1 MVKRNLAVFLVMV
14 AILGLTGC
22 KPVADAG
29 GDKNILIDLEV
40 TLDGSRSF
48 DFLGQDL
55 TYLWDFGD
63 GSPQTTGKVVT
74 HKYDNLGEYEVT
86 LTVTNENEET
96 DNDKATIEV
105 IDWEELATP
114 IDADGHTIE
123 APLVE
128 FLPDGTMVVV
138 EGNDDVDIEVAVETS
153 PGSRVFEYVTSIPG
167 QAGTYNYGSFVEVID
182 ADEILVG
189 TSDKI
194 HEVYLDTGDVE
205 LVAEVSNYD
214 AILSGD
220 TLYFTWAVFNP
231 DWTADGFM
239 SSLDITDPD
248 NTLTDLVTDIPGASA
263 GICLDEDGNIY
274 TGNGYSNY
282 NIPNETGLIKSFAL
296 EALPL
301 TWDDGNA
308 VGDVLS
314 AGSLIWAEDG
324 VMLVG
329 GGDVFGS
336 GDANYFAALDTT
348 TQDKL
353 WELDPDPG
361 DESSYKLSANKDS
374 DTFAASIWNYPPWGS
389 PNPGDGTIYL
399 LPFSALGL

>member
-1 MVKRNLAVFLVMV
+1 MKKGNLAVFLVMV
-14 AILGLTGC
+14 AMLGLTGC
-22 KPVADAG
+22 FPVADAG

-40 TLDGSRSF
+40 TLDGSNSSELF
-48 DFLGQDL
+48 GQEL

-63 GSPQTTGKVVT
+63 GSPQATGMVVT
-74 HKYDNLGEYEVT
+74 HKYDAVDEYTVT
-86 LTVTNENEET
+86 LTVTDKQGYT
-96 DNDKATIEV
+96 DVGEITVEV
-105 IDWEELATP
+105 LDWEDLATP
-114 IDADGHTIE
+114 INADGHLIE

-128 FLPDGTMVVV
+128 ILPDGAMVVV
-138 EGNDDVDIEVAVETS
+138 EGNNDADIEVAEETS

-167 QAGTYNYGSFVEVID
+167 EAGSWEYGSFIEVINP
-182 ADEILVG
+182 ENILVG

-194 HEVYLDTGDVE
+194 YEVNLTTGDVE

-220 TLYFTWAVFNP
+220 TLYFTWAAY
-231 DWTADGFM
+231 DSSTWLYEGFV
-239 SSLDITDPD
+239 SSLSLDDPSTIT
-248 NTLTDLVTDIPGASA
+248 TLITGIPGASA
-263 GICLDEDGNIY
+263 GICLDDDGNIY

-282 NIPNETGLIKSFAL
+282 NIPNETGLIKSFAISVP
-296 EALPL
+296 PL
-301 TWDDGNA
+301 TWDDGSQ

-336 GDANYFAALDTT
+336 GDADYFAALDIT
-348 TQDKL
+348 TQNKL

-361 DESSYKLSANKDS
+361 DELSYKLSANKGP
-374 DTFAASIWNYPPWGS
+374 DTFAASIWNYRYPDS
-389 PNPGDGTIYL
+389 GDGTIYL